1 MDWPCGG
8 LGSPV
13 LVLTAPDVLGWL
25 GQFLWPFLRLTGLFL
40 TAPLYSSAMIP
51 RSVKLALILGYSVAL
66 AFWLP
71 HLPEFPG
78 DPVAVF
84 LQAGQQIIF
93 GALLGF
99 AMQIVVV
106 AVASAGELVGLS
118 LGLGFAELQFREAT
132 SITPVLYDIMFW
144 VGLMGYM
151 VAGGPVWLF
160 TALAHSFQSGVSVDL
175 FHSWAAMARLGAG
188 LMSGAVLLAAPVL
201 AVSLCVNVT
210 VGLAAV
216 FAPQMNLLTIGFP
229 LLILA
234 GLSIF
239 AESSVFIAHDIRH
252 LLALAAQ
259 CVNAM
264 AGYGAH

>member
-1 MDWPCGG
+1 MRRFGFINRGPKRM
-8 LGSPV
+8 V
-13 LVLTAPDVLGWL
+13 LSAPDVLGWL

-40 TAPLYSSAMIP
+40 TAPLYSSALIP
-51 RSVKLALILGYSVAL
+51 RSVKLALILGYAVAL

-71 HLPEFPG
+71 AMPEFPG

-99 AMQIVVV
+99 AMQIVVA
-106 AVASAGELVGLS
+106 AVASAGEVVGVS
-118 LGLGFAELQFREAT
+118 IGLGFAQLQFREAT
-132 SITPVLYDIMFW
+132 TVTPVLYDIMFW

-160 TALAHSFQSGVSVDL
+160 AAMAHSFQAGVSVNL
-175 FHSWAAMARLGAG
+175 FKSWADVAQLGSG
-188 LMSGAVLLAAPVL
+188 LMGGAVLLAAPVL

-234 GLSIF
+234 GLSVF
-239 AESSVFIAHDIRH
+239 AESTVFMAHDIGH
-252 LLALAAQ
+252 LLVLAAR
-259 CVNAM
+259 CIGAM
-264 AGYGAH
+264 ASHG